1 MPPLPTARVPL
12 DEHWDWQVDGACRS
26 ADPTLF
32 FHPRN
37 ERGRSRHNRDHA
49 ALFVCERCPVVR
61 ECRDYAMRAREA
73 HGVWGG
79 LTEEEREVFFRRMD
93 LESGVEQEFEAS

>member
-1 MPPLPTARVPL
+1 MPPLPMARVPL
-12 DEHWDWQVDGACRS
+12 DERWDWQVDGACRS

-37 ERGRSRHNRDHA
+37 ERGRRRDDRDRA
-49 ALFVCERCPVVR
+49 ALFVCERCPVLDV
-61 ECRDYAMRAREA
+61 CRDYAMRSREA

-79 LTEEEREVFFRRMD
+79 LTEEDREIIFRRLD
-93 LESGVEQEFEAS
+93 ALAGSDQEAEAS